1 MRYRLLIALAASLT
15 LSLLVPSPSFAASS
29 TTTGGSVSGG
39 TVSATGSN
47 STSYSA
53 STSTTGS
60 PPASVT
66 GGQTTSQSGS
76 PAGSQPPP
84 TACTTGYNT
93 VNGVSYRINSCAGQA
108 PRAKG
113 NCILSSTVVSL
124 FGVPLGIA
132 EQMGTWMVVNGVGDN
147 ATGTYHKVTVSWC
160 AGPTSSVWI
169 GYSPPVPPAVTMAWH
184 ILNARLLASAT
195 PQRPTPWIM
204 PSPAHPG
211 PPPCSACTTYQ
222 ESIEG
227 YANHPEWLAVE
238 QGPGVTSGLSMVRSA
253 AFPGGTATVG
263 VTLTPETVNFEWVG
277 ADSYPPFNAPVHT
290 VSCPAGAI
298 VTGAPAPLGYAPS
311 SYSLA
316 RAYDTWQHA
325 LWYQWWYKHAIY
337 GGPGCSGS
345 DWAGGN
351 GTPRRTGRH
360 SIDYSPGAGGG
371 HPRVEFYTPR
381 QVTKQDCIDVGNT
394 PQNPWP
400 AWCYQVP
407 TVDTIHAYLAYHIT
421 WTFGGVLAGATPPGL
436 PTTYNVMTS
445 DPNAVATTTLPV
457 VAEHTHPTCF
467 SGTGSRQQCNV
478 NEQPG
483 QGPMGP
489 APING

>member
-1 MRYRLLIALAASLT
+1 MRRRILSVLLATAAL
-15 LSLLVPSPSFAASS
+15 LLGLAVVSPPAFAASPPAK
-29 TTTGGSVSGG
+29 TQKTQTSGG
-39 TVSATGSN
+39 CSGSWCTVGGGVSTPGS
-47 STSYSA
+47 T
-53 STSTTGS
+53 TSTTSAG
-60 PPASVT
+60 PGMPGNP
-66 GGQTTSQSGS
+66 GGGGGGGGGAT
-76 PAGSQPPP
+76 PPP
-84 TACTTGYNT
+84 NPCAVQYSGNYALNPCGGALPTGSCVLAATQVVLFAVPVGTMYTLGTWQTAVIVAGK
-93 VNGVSYRINSCAGQA
+93 AGQ
-108 PRAKG
+108 
-113 NCILSSTVVSL
+113 NV
-124 FGVPLGIA
+124 
-132 EQMGTWMVVNGVGDN
+132 Q
-147 ATGTYHKVTVSWC
+147 KVTVTYC
-160 AGPTSSVWI
+160 GPPSSSYWVPT
-169 GYSPPVPPAVTMAWH
+169 PPSIPPQVTITNGMIAT
-184 ILNARLLASAT
+184 LARKVGIQT
-195 PQRPTPWIM
+195 PTPWIM

-227 YANHPEWLAVE
+227 YANHPEWLAIE
-238 QGPGVTSGLSMVRSA
+238 QGPGVTSGLS
-253 AFPGGTATVG
+253 AFEQQCPAGVCGSVG
-263 VTLTPETVNFEWVG
+263 VTLTPLTVNFEWIG
-277 ADSYPPFNAPVHT
+277 ADSSPPFNAPVHT

-298 VTGAPAPLGYAPS
+298 VTGAPAPLGYAPA

-337 GGPGCSGS
+337 GGPGCDGS

-351 GTPRRTGRH
+351 GTPRRTGQQ
-360 SIDYSPGAGGG
+360 SIDYLSGVGGG

-407 TVDTIHAYLAYHIT
+407 TVDTIHAYIVYKVS

-436 PTTYNVMTS
+436 PHTYDVLTQ
-445 DPNAVATTTLPV
+445 DPGNVATTTLPV

-478 NEQPG
+478 NEAPG